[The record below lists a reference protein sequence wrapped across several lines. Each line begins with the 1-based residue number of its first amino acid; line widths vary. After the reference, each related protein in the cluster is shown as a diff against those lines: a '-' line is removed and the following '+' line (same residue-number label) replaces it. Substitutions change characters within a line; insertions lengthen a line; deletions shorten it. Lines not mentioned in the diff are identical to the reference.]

1 MVVNMEKEEVEELV
15 DMTINRWFN
24 LSEKFI
30 NELEGTKLGD
40 IIRKLKEFRREYD
53 LDLYDIEAITKLC
66 FGEQEG
72 DFILAVYLKSIEKP

>member
-1 MVVNMEKEEVEELV
+1 MKIKKEKVEEIV
-15 DMTINRWFN
+15 DTTINRWFN

-30 NELEGTKLGD
+30 NELEGKAKLGD

-66 FGEQEG
+66 FGEEEG